1 MKTRNLVDIWR
12 IQHPTSKE
20 YSFYSNV
27 HKSYSRIDYFLTSS
41 NLISQITNSKYHN
54 ILISDHSPLAISLNI
69 SLPKQTYSWCFNPN
83 LLSDDNFVKYTT
95 SKLKDFIELNDNGEV
110 LRGDIISYTSAIKKE
125 REKRL
130 LEINNALP
138 ILERTYQNSKS
149 PDHYKEILKFK
160 YEYNDIMSG
169 QVKNLLLKL
178 KRKHFELR
186 DTVITTA

>member
-1 MKTRNLVDIWR
+1 M
-12 IQHPTSKE
+12 
-20 YSFYSNV
+20 
-27 HKSYSRIDYFLTSS
+27 TSS

-69 SLPKQTYSWCFNPN
+69 SLPKQTYSWRFNPN
-83 LLSDDNFVKYTT
+83 VLSDDNFVKYTT
-95 SKLKDFIELNDNGEV
+95 SKLKGFVELNDNGEVSDVTLWETLKVV

-186 DTVITTA
+186 DKPGKLLSQ